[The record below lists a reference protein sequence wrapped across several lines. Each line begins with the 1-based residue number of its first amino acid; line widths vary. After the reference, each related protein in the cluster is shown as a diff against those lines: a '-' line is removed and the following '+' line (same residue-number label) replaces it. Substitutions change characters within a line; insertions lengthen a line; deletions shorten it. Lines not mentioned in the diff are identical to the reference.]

1 MRDFLYLC
9 WSPDSKNIALSN
21 RNDQIYMLSLK
32 TAKGENCLRL
42 GSSKNM
48 TTEVNQMVYSPNGES
63 LWVASGGNP
72 GKLQI
77 FSSKSL
83 QHPEQSVPGHNWTA
97 ISLACD
103 PTGKYICSGGA
114 DGLIT
119 VWEPHQPMCL
129 RCFLHP
135 GQVITNV
142 DFNYTGS
149 LIAWGTGAG
158 LQLNMAD
165 QRIVGRIS
173 LHWNDKRD
181 QEVLRIIKEHGRLS
195 SGRSCAGNQG
205 GRNFRCAG
213 QHADGQADCQGK
225 RPEERV
231 GEAMKA
237 WEQANSRGE
246 DQAAERQDCPVHQ
259 TALAMAP
266 KGPVPRPSR
275 PLSTRAAP
283 EKEELDSEDS
293 RSEAASDC
301 PLKRMVR
308 FGGVAFSSY
317 SRRWSFLWKMV
328 QAARRRLR
336 KSIKE
341 EGSSD
346 DELDTGRSLGKSYVY
361 KPQQTFILRRAQQ
374 DVKER
379 GLGTSHS
386 DVDQVLESW
395 VHLELRDARTLLW
408 AHERISARLGR
419 CDWGSKDGRHGEH
432 GRPVASAADPRNG
445 LDSLESTPLG
455 VEDEQGTWV
464 ISGNRRLR
472 TWALEGEVLARF
484 LVHSHGKEVL
494 FAKYASTRTGDWPG
508 SCRSIPSPCNTRGR
522 AQRSPWHVIPQEPHQ
537 PMCLRCLLHPGHV
550 MTTVDFNYMGSL
562 IAWGTGAG
570 ERSLTLMGAKTAI
583 PWHSSKNACA
593 HGLNS
598 GQMSEDRSH
607 RDLRGCS
614 KDTQLDNFSRLRL
627 HQILPA
633 S

>member
-1 MRDFLYLC
+1 
-9 WSPDSKNIALSN
+9 
-21 RNDQIYMLSLK
+21 
-32 TAKGENCLRL
+32 
-42 GSSKNM
+42 
-48 TTEVNQMVYSPNGES
+48 
-63 LWVASGGNP
+63 
-72 GKLQI
+72 
-77 FSSKSL
+77 
-83 QHPEQSVPGHNWTA
+83 
-97 ISLACD
+97 
-103 PTGKYICSGGA
+103 
-114 DGLIT
+114 
-119 VWEPHQPMCL
+119 
-129 RCFLHP
+129 
-135 GQVITNV
+135 
-142 DFNYTGS
+142 
-149 LIAWGTGAG
+149 
-158 LQLNMAD
+158 
-165 QRIVGRIS
+165 
-173 LHWNDKRD
+173 
-181 QEVLRIIKEHGRLS
+181 
-195 SGRSCAGNQG
+195 
-205 GRNFRCAG
+205 
-213 QHADGQADCQGK
+213 
-225 RPEERV
+225 
-231 GEAMKA
+231 
-237 WEQANSRGE
+237 
-246 DQAAERQDCPVHQ
+246 
-259 TALAMAP
+259 MAP

-346 DELDTGRSLGKSYVY
+346 DEELDTGRSLGKSYVY

-374 DVKER
+374 DVKEW

-472 TWALEGEVLARF
+472 TWALEGEVLARI

-494 FAKYASTRTGDWPG
+494 FAKYAAWPHSTA
-508 SCRSIPSPCNTRGR
+508 I
-522 AQRSPWHVIPQEPHQ
+522 
-537 PMCLRCLLHPGHV
+537 
-550 MTTVDFNYMGSL
+550 SL
-562 IAWGTGAG
+562 ACDPTGAT
-570 ERSLTLMGAKTAI
+570 SAHVLTMLAASGARHDHCRLQLHGK
-583 PWHSSKNACA
+583 PHRLGHWRRWHSSKNACA

-614 KDTQLDNFSRLRL
+614 KDTQLYNFSRLRL